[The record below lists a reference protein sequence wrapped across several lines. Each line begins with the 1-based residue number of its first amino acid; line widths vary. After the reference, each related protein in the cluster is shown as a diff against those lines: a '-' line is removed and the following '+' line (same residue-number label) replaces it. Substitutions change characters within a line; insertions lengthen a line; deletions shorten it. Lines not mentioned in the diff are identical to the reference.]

1 MLTKTGLS
9 DTVESNS
16 SPANFDR
23 EGGFEIIG
31 HRAKLDPRHHFQ
43 AQPRQPTQPHT
54 NKRQTPALSLFV
66 TEPILSVAPCPSQTT
81 AVPPSACISAAF
93 FSSSLTVP
101 PIPTPPPFSRPVSN
115 SSHSYTAFL
124 ELSNTERQVRN
135 KSLLYPNLRSG
146 HRRRLAIL
154 LRGDSQISDLLLLH
168 IPSRVG
174 LPRTCPSPAKILL
187 SDKTRGANRCATI
200 LPGSAPLALSC
211 NSFARNSIPLILPD
225 FPPKD
230 YPGSVFPAPG
240 FSIVFRIPEAPH
252 VTIRGQGSLRQ
263 SCTLRLRAPH
273 RK

>member
-9 DTVESNS
+9 DTVEPNS
-16 SPANFDR
+16 SPENFDR
-23 EGGFEIIG
+23 EGS
-31 HRAKLDPRHHFQ
+31 
-43 AQPRQPTQPHT
+43 
-54 NKRQTPALSLFV
+54 ALSLLV
-66 TEPILSVAPCPSQTT
+66 TESILSVAPCPSQAT
-81 AVPPSACISAAF
+81 AVPPSSCTSAGF
-93 FSSSLTVP
+93 FSSSLTVS
-101 PIPTPPPFSRPVSN
+101 PTPAPPPFSRPVSN

-124 ELSNTERQVRN
+124 ELSNTERQVRH
-135 KSLLYPNLRSG
+135 KSLLYPNRRPG
-146 HRRRLAIL
+146 HRRPLAIP

-187 SDKTRGANRCATI
+187 LDKTRGANRCATI

-211 NSFARNSIPLILPD
+211 NSFARNLIPLILPD